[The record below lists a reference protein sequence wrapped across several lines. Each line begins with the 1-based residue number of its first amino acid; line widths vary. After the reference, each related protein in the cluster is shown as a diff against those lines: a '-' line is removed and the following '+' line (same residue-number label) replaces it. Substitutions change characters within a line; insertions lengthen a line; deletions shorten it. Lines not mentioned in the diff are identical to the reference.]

1 METIKVSLIMACYG
15 RPNTT
20 KRTLECIKAQTFTDF
35 ELILLGDGCTDF
47 VSLIYSQWFNDW
59 RKDVKFNLYIE
70 NTGHHGGW
78 GYHQWNEG
86 IKLAKGEYIMIVAND
101 DMIKPNHI
109 ESYYTAIKDTD
120 YDMIYFDSILQFEN
134 EMQSIRYSDLN
145 MNHIGHSEIIVR
157 ADKAKAMPPHE
168 GVRGH
173 DWYFIKAVL
182 DSGGK
187 VTKNYALPTYIVKN
201 DGH

>member
-1 METIKVSLIMACYG
+1 MACYG

-20 KRTLECIKAQTFTDF
+20 KRTLECIKAQTFTCF
-35 ELILLGDGCTDF
+35 ELILLGDGCPQF
-47 VSLIYSQWFNDW
+47 VDLIYSEWFKEW
-59 RKDVKFNLYIE
+59 RKGIKFNLHVD

-86 IKLAKGEYIMIVAND
+86 IRLAKGKYIMIVAND

-109 ESYYTAIKDTD
+109 ANYYDAIK
-120 YDMIYFDSILQFEN
+120 YSNCDMVYLDSILEFNDEPRA
-134 EMQSIRYSDLN
+134 IRNADLN

-157 ADKAKAMPPHE
+157 ADKAKLMPPHE

-173 DWYFIKAVL
+173 DWYFIKSIL

-187 VTKNYALPTYIVKN
+187 VKKSYNEATYIVRN

>member
-1 METIKVSLIMACYG
+1 MKRPKVSLIIACYA

-35 ELILLGDGCTDF
+35 ELILLGDGCPDF
-47 VSLIYSQWFNDW
+47 VSLIFSEWFKEW
-59 RKDVKFNLYIE
+59 RKDIKFELHVD

-86 IKLAKGEYIMIVAND
+86 IKLAKGDYIMIVAND
-101 DMIKPNHI
+101 DMIKENHI
-109 ESYYTAIKDTD
+109 QSYYSAIKDTD

-157 ADKAKAMPPHE
+157 ADKAKQMPPHE

-173 DWYFIKAVL
+173 DWYFIKAL
-182 DSGGK
+182 MDSGAIINK
-187 VTKNYALPTYIVKN
+187 SYNLPTYIVKN